1 MKLPA
6 LPPAK
11 ATSSALDLV
20 GDVGKFVP
28 DATKIG
34 QVAGKTLGI
43 GVAPAT
49 KFFKSAIGSVTSK
62 VNSAKA
68 GLDVLRAQSAAGALG
83 SGGFLSQLKNFI
95 TGPDYSV
102 FSSDFDDG
110 ADILR
115 KLVGDPS
122 ALQADSAAK
131 MTRPIDSAIVP
142 AGKTIDVVPP
152 GSSAQMMQQIA
163 KADMEKVAAMRVS
176 ALDDAGYKA
185 TEIATDQLVKQGT
198 KQGLRRGSG
207 LARMMVKQ
215 FGAAGTKSI
224 LKKIPVVAGIAGIL
238 FGIQRA
244 MEGDFFGAGLEITSG
259 LMGATGVGAGASL
272 GIDGYLLARDFGM
285 TPFAEG
291 GIVTGRSPVN
301 ALIGET
307 GQAEAVMPLT
317 DDTFLRFGEGMLE
330 AQRKNERVS
339 SAVQAKGMEK
349 FYREN
354 NSWWDGLVE
363 AFRKLLPGFLGGGE
377 DVEAGKTNNVNKDK
391 TKKTNNSDG
400 GDGGDAPIASN
411 ATKDQALLAAISA
424 LEGGNA
430 QARADVAQ
438 SIYNRAADPNKRYGS
453 SISEVILSDAQYQP
467 AYVNPNASSGS
478 GTRTADI
485 WKKVTGR
492 DSAIDA
498 MMSYFQKRDDSRSR
512 ESVAKLFD
520 QTMAALGNRDM
531 QIKAAE
537 LVGGR
542 TEFLGA
548 NSAIDRRDR
557 AEVRTRGSG
566 ADNQFFT
573 AYGTGGENNESIKRG
588 AAAVPEGLFPERKPV
603 TPPPPP
609 PVPEPKNFFLEYFE
623 KVRKKDR
630 QSSLDPTLMTP
641 YQRQQYGF
649 TAFTP
654 PSATALTSFAP
665 TISQPAPSA
674 ADSSN
679 QQIIALLSTM
689 NQQQR
694 VPTSAT
700 PPSSPNL
707 NGMGR
712 KPTVDQNANMYTPLT
727 LQRLNA

>member
-1 MKLPA
+1 MASGTQSYEMTSGDFAGDMIDKILSRKAGKDKSSAQKAEPGGALIATPNKSLFVSGTVSDSPISSGAIVPNPGGDLTRESPGSLAVRDAILGVTVSIVESAKLLKAQTLLLKGGFDEMSNGFRQIALPTSAIVKSVDGIGFVNIRILDAIEEQTDTQKRIAATQLAEQRQLAAEQRLARNERRLEAGQDLSDSQAYQKRLLPAGGGGAGGGGSSAGGAIQGLGSFLTGLAPSAAVTGKAGGQAVKAGQTGVRAAMKLPA

-11 ATSSALDLV
+11 ATSSALDLA

-34 QVAGKTLGI
+34 QVAGKALGV

-49 KFFKSAIGSVTSK
+49 KFFKSAVGSVTSK

-68 GLDVLRAQSAAGALG
+68 GLDMLKAQSAAGALG
-83 SGGFLSQLKNFI
+83 SGGFFSQLKNFI

-131 MTRPIDSAIVP
+131 MTQPIDSALVR
-142 AGKTIDVVPP
+142 AGKTIDIAPP

-163 KADMEKVAAMRVS
+163 KADMERVAAMRVS

-272 GIDGYLLARDFGM
+272 GIDGYLLARDMGM

-377 DVEAGKTNNVNKDK
+377 DVEAGKTNNVNNAD
-391 TKKTNNSDG
+391 NNDG
-400 GDGGDAPIASN
+400 S
-411 ATKDQALLAAISA
+411 
-424 LEGGNA
+424 
-430 QARADVAQ
+430 
-438 SIYNRAADPNKRYGS
+438 
-453 SISEVILSDAQYQP
+453 
-467 AYVNPNASSGS
+467 
-478 GTRTADI
+478 
-485 WKKVTGR
+485 
-492 DSAIDA
+492 
-498 MMSYFQKRDDSRSR
+498 
-512 ESVAKLFD
+512 
-520 QTMAALGNRDM
+520 NRD
-531 QIKAAE
+531 I
-537 LVGGR
+537 
-542 TEFLGA
+542 
-548 NSAIDRRDR
+548 
-557 AEVRTRGSG
+557 
-566 ADNQFFT
+566 
-573 AYGTGGENNESIKRG
+573 
-588 AAAVPEGLFPERKPV
+588 
-603 TPPPPP
+603 
-609 PVPEPKNFFLEYFE
+609 
-623 KVRKKDR
+623 
-630 QSSLDPTLMTP
+630 
-641 YQRQQYGF
+641 
-649 TAFTP
+649 
-654 PSATALTSFAP
+654 
-665 TISQPAPSA
+665 
-674 ADSSN
+674 
-679 QQIIALLSTM
+679 
-689 NQQQR
+689 
-694 VPTSAT
+694 PTSAASVEGST
-700 PPSSPNL
+700 GSKILLHSYQPWKQLVIRTKQMRS
-707 NGMGR
+707 
-712 KPTVDQNANMYTPLT
+712 K
-727 LQRLNA
+727 